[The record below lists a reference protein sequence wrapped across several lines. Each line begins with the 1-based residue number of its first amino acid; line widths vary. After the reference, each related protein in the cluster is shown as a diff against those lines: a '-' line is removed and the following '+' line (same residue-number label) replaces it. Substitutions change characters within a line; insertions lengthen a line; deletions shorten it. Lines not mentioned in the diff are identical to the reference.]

1 MTQGI
6 TPPRP
11 PASGDDKRRPHLGR
25 GLMALLGEDDNKNAP
40 SDRSIAARALPVEQL
55 KPGKFQPRHRFDDE
69 QFKSLVESV
78 KEKGILQPILVRRDP
93 ETPHLYEIV
102 AGERRWRAAQQAQ
115 LHEVPVVIRELADRD
130 ALELALVENIQ
141 RQDLT
146 AIEEAEGY
154 RRLMEEFQ
162 HTQEGLGHAV
172 GKSRSHI
179 ANMLRLLALPREV
192 QDMVQEGTLSAG
204 HARALINAP
213 DATNLAAHVVK
224 KGLNVRQT
232 EKLAR
237 SAKPIAIRH
246 VGAGRLAPPK
256 DADTLSIERE
266 LGNLL
271 GLKVTISFR
280 KSGGELTIHYQTL
293 DQLDDVLRRI
303 SNSAANSQAS

>member
-1 MTQGI
+1 MTQGM

-11 PASGDDKRRPHLGR
+11 PAGDDKRRPHLGR
-25 GLMALLGEDDNKNAP
+25 GLMALLGEDENK
-40 SDRSIAARALPVEQL
+40 AASAQPLATRTLPVEQL

-69 QFKSLVESV
+69 PFKSLVESV
-78 KEKGILQPILVRRDP
+78 KEKGILQPILVRRDA

-146 AIEEAEGY
+146 AMEEAEGY
-154 RRLMEEFQ
+154 KRLMEEFG
-162 HTQEGLGHAV
+162 HTQEALSQAI

-179 ANMLRLLALPREV
+179 ANLLRLLSLPTAVQNLV
-192 QDMVQEGTLSAG
+192 QDGSLSAG
-204 HARALINAP
+204 HARALIGSGEAEV
-213 DATNLAAHVVK
+213 LAEHIVR
-224 KGLNVRQT
+224 KGLNVRQA

-237 SAKPIAIRH
+237 SAKPMTFRTIALRNAQ
-246 VGAGRLAPPK
+246 VAK

-271 GLKVTISFR
+271 GLRVTINFR
-280 KSGGELTIHYQTL
+280 KTGGELVIHYDTL

-303 SNSAANSQAS
+303 SGTAGKA